1 MAVLRNKTKRE
12 NFLVVSKIFL
22 QDTGLSIA
30 ERGLLATMHSLPD
43 DWDFT
48 IRGMEKILPDGEAKI
63 KSALDGLIDKGYISK
78 EQSKAN
84 GGKFGKNIIE
94 IYERPLRE
102 KPLAENPVTVKP
114 PAEKPL
120 ADNQGQYNIK
130 EYSIDQCSNNQSIH
144 LSKEDTTDGQTEVQA
159 YKKLIADNI
168 KLVWLLDTASRHGN
182 DEVQMVQ
189 EIYDV
194 ICDMVCYPRKDVVIK
209 DTTYPWETVKSRFLK
224 LQYEHI
230 ANVLNRIVDA
240 DLGIKNM
247 QKYLISTLY
256 TESLVGTIESQ
267 ADLHDDYLKSLR
279 GKPY

>member
-102 KPLAENPVTVKP
+102 KPLA
-114 PAEKPL
+114 
-120 ADNQGQYNIK
+120 DNQGQYNIK

-144 LSKEDTTDGQTEVQA
+144 LSKEDATDGHSEVLA

-168 KLVWLLDTASRHGN
+168 KLDWLLDTASRHGN
-182 DEVQMVQ
+182 DEVQMVH

-224 LQYEHI
+224 LHYEHI

-247 QKYLISTLY
+247 QKYLVSTLF
-256 TESLVGTIESQ
+256 T
-267 ADLHDDYLKSLR
+267 
-279 GKPY
+279 